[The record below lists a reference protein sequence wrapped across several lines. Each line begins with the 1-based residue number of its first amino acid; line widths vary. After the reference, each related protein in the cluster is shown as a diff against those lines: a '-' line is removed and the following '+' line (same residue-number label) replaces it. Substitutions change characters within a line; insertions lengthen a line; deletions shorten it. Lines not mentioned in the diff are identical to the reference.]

1 MLSLLVC
8 GFVIVELLILD
19 QTTYLPEADRLS
31 LSLKECNAQIDVC
44 MGGRVAEAISTSSLL
59 EYVWL
64 TNELVLVYGIDN
76 VTTGATSDLQQAT
89 RTATAMV
96 KVRSS
101 SLILWRHV

>member
-44 MGGRVAEAISTSSLL
+44 MGGRVAEAISTFSLSI
-59 EYVWL
+59 VI
-64 TNELVLVYGIDN
+64 GIYL
-76 VTTGATSDLQQAT
+76 AHQ
-89 RTATAMV
+89 
-96 KVRSS
+96 
-101 SLILWRHV
+101 